1 MVQRDGETLMGYTAE
16 EIQVFGAQA
25 LGIEPSE
32 YQEIVGVDRT
42 RGGGGAVDL
51 VGAAQVL
58 SALHAG
64 GGGAD
69 AIARRAAGLRPAV
82 RGIPLTRMNEVQ
94 VPIVVFGTTSQ
105 TPSAT
110 IQLQQLFRP
119 EKLIVTEQTN
129 ANAFNN
135 PAQGQILTGA
145 FVGAQNMFP
154 TAPGVGSG
162 IHAGTFSS
170 NSLGNGIMW
179 ATARPAITITLQVN
193 FLQTGTFWGC
203 MLGKTL
209 S

>member
-1 MVQRDGETLMGYTAE
+1 MQYTPE
-16 EIQVFGAQA
+16 EIEVFGAEA
-25 LGIEPSE
+25 LGLSPAE
-32 YQEIVGVDRT
+32 YQEIAGDRT
-42 RGGGGAVDL
+42 RGGQDL

-58 SALHAG
+58 SALRGQTGAG
-64 GGGAD
+64 AA
-69 AIARRAAGLRPAV
+69 AIARRAALAHPAV

-94 VPIVVFGTTSQ
+94 VPIVVFGTSGQ

-119 EKLIVTEQTN
+119 EKLIVTEQNN
-129 ANAFNN
+129 ANTMYQ
-135 PAQGQILTGA
+135 PAQFQILTGA

-162 IHAGTFSS
+162 IHCSVFAA

-179 ATARPAITITLQVN
+179 ASARPAITITLQVN
-193 FLQTGTFWGC
+193 FLSTGTFWGT
-203 MLGKTL
+203 MFGKTL

>member
-1 MVQRDGETLMGYTAE
+1 MAQYTAQ
-16 EIQVFGAQA
+16 EIEVFGAEA
-25 LGIEPSE
+25 LGISPSE
-32 YQEIVGVDRT
+32 YQEIVGADRT
-42 RGGGGAVDL
+42 RGGQDLLGAQ
-51 VGAAQVL
+51 AVL
-58 SALHAG
+58 SSLRG
-64 GGGAD
+64 SGQD
-69 AIARRAAGLRPAV
+69 AISRRAALAHPAV

-94 VPIVVFGTTSQ
+94 VPIVVFGTTGQ
-105 TPSAT
+105 TASAT

-129 ANAFNN
+129 ANSFNN
-135 PAQGQILTGA
+135 PAQGQIMTGA

-162 IHAGTFSS
+162 IHCGAFSS

-179 ATARPAITITLQVN
+179 ATARPAITITIQVN
-193 FLQTGTFWGC
+193 YLQTGTFWGV

>member
-1 MVQRDGETLMGYTAE
+1 MARRYSPE
-16 EIQVFGAQA
+16 EIAVFGAEA
-25 LGIEPSE
+25 LGIDTYDWPVLE
-32 YQEIVGVDRT
+32 GDRT
-42 RGGGGAVDL
+42 RGGQDL
-51 VGAAQVL
+51 MGAAEVL
-58 SALHAG
+58 SALQAG

-69 AIARRAAGLRPAV
+69 AIQRRSALNRPAV

-94 VPIVVFGTTSQ
+94 VPIVVFGTSGQ

-129 ANAFNN
+129 NNTFNN
-135 PAQGQILTGA
+135 PAQGQVLTGA

-162 IHAGTFSS
+162 IHCGAFSS

-193 FLQTGTFWGC
+193 FLATGTFWGV
-203 MLGKTL
+203 MLGKSL

>member
-1 MVQRDGETLMGYTAE
+1 MRYSPEAIE
-16 EIQVFGAQA
+16 VFGAEA
-25 LGIEPSE
+25 LGISPAE
-32 YQEIVGVDRT
+32 YQEIVGLDRT
-42 RGGGGAVDL
+42 RGGQSQVDL

-58 SALHAG
+58 SHLSGPLEA
-64 GGGAD
+64 
-69 AIARRAAGLRPAV
+69 RAARMAPAV
-82 RGIPLTRMNEVQ
+82 RGVPLTRMNEVQ
-94 VPIVVFGTTSQ
+94 VPIVVFGTTGQ

-129 ANAFNN
+129 ANSFNN

-162 IHAGTFSS
+162 IHMGTFSS
-170 NSLGNGIMW
+170 NSLGNGICW

-193 FLQTGTFWGC
+193 YLQTGTMWGC
-203 MLGKTL
+203 MLGRTL